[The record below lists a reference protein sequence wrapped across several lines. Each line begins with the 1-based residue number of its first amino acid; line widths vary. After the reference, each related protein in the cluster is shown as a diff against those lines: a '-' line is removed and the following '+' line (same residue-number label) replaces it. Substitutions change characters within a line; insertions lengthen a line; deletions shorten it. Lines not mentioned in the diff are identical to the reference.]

1 MPMKRSV
8 ATLLALGLFMSV
20 ATAQEVSVA
29 SGVFTDADAQRGLAS
44 YASACATCHGRNL
57 EGKGD
62 APGLVGVSFGAGWKG
77 KTLNERISVI
87 KETMPPN
94 NPGILPD
101 ETIIDVV
108 AYILKM
114 NKYPAGTTSLAA
126 DPARLEQIVVPR

>member
-1 MPMKRSV
+1 MKRCV
-8 ATLLALGLFMSV
+8 LTFITLGLYVSS
-20 ATAQEVSVA
+20 ATAQQVSVA
-29 SGVFTDADAQRGLAS
+29 SGVFTEADAQRGLAS
-44 YASACATCHGRNL
+44 YGSACATCHGRNL

-62 APGLVGVSFGAGWKG
+62 APGLVGVSFNAGWKG
-77 KTLNERISVI
+77 KPLSERVSVI

-114 NKYPAGTTSLAA
+114 NKYPAGATSLGA
-126 DPARLEQIVVPR
+126 DRARLEQIVVPR